1 MKKPEILILD
11 EATSAIDV
19 RGEQIVQQALDR
31 AAQHR
36 TTIVI
41 AHRLSTIKHA
51 DRIVV
56 LNKGKVIE
64 AGTHESLIAIN
75 KGVYAGLV
83 SAQALSLGDPRLPL
97 ANELKTGDIETASCE
112 TKWESEDPG
121 ECSEFDSKSSKQ
133 GRNKTSSFFTLFLE
147 TRNYWG
153 LIILGVLVSAAAGTA
168 QPLYAWMFA
177 RSIDLFK
184 WQNDH
189 SKLMSEVDLMGIM
202 WTVFAVSA
210 GIAYFVTFVCSGQ
223 VASFIRAKYQTQ
235 YFESLLFQ
243 PAAYFDEDN
252 HSHGTLIAR
261 IRDDP
266 LKLEEMMGVNIAQ
279 VSVSVFNIIGGLI
292 MSLVYSWKLA
302 LVSLCAVGPLCVF
315 SGYVRFRYEVQFES
329 LNDAVFAESSQFASE
344 AIGAFRT
351 VTALTL
357 EDSIIDKF
365 QKLCHGHVVSAY
377 MKARWVSIILGFSE
391 SVNLGCQALIFYYGG
406 RLLTHGEIGPMA
418 FFVCLM
424 AIMNAAEGFGKSLSF
439 GPNAAQATAAS
450 DRMIVARDSS
460 IVEPPEKGDIP
471 VEDGGVTIE
480 LRDIRLKYPAQQAPV
495 FNGLNMT
502 IEKGQFVALV
512 GSSGCGKTSI
522 ISLLERFIEPE
533 KGQVLFNGR
542 DISSVSIYAYREHIS
557 LVAQEPTLFQ
567 GTIRDNILL
576 GIDLTISD
584 DQLDG
589 VCRNASIHD
598 FINSLPEGYNTNIG
612 SRGITLSGG
621 QKQRIAIARALIRNP
636 SVLLLDE
643 ATSALDSESERLVQT
658 AFERARKGRTMIAVA
673 HRLATIQNAD
683 VIFVLGEGG
692 LILEKGSHNELVAK
706 RGVYYQM
713 VSSRLSGS
721 KLLS

>member
-1 MKKPEILILD
+1 MK
-11 EATSAIDV
+11 
-19 RGEQIVQQALDR
+19 
-31 AAQHR
+31 
-36 TTIVI
+36 
-41 AHRLSTIKHA
+41 
-51 DRIVV
+51 
-56 LNKGKVIE
+56 
-64 AGTHESLIAIN
+64 
-75 KGVYAGLV
+75 
-83 SAQALSLGDPRLPL
+83 
-97 ANELKTGDIETASCE
+97 
-112 TKWESEDPG
+112 
-121 ECSEFDSKSSKQ
+121 
-133 GRNKTSSFFTLFLE
+133 
-147 TRNYWG
+147 
-153 LIILGVLVSAAAGTA
+153 
-168 QPLYAWMFA
+168 
-177 RSIDLFK
+177 
-184 WQNDH
+184 
-189 SKLMSEVDLMGIM
+189 
-202 WTVFAVSA
+202 
-210 GIAYFVTFVCSGQ
+210 
-223 VASFIRAKYQTQ
+223 
-235 YFESLLFQ
+235 
-243 PAAYFDEDN
+243 
-252 HSHGTLIAR
+252 
-261 IRDDP
+261 
-266 LKLEEMMGVNIAQ
+266 
-279 VSVSVFNIIGGLI
+279 
-292 MSLVYSWKLA
+292 
-302 LVSLCAVGPLCVF
+302 
-315 SGYVRFRYEVQFES
+315 
-329 LNDAVFAESSQFASE
+329 
-344 AIGAFRT
+344 
-351 VTALTL
+351 
-357 EDSIIDKF
+357 
-365 QKLCHGHVVSAY
+365 
-377 MKARWVSIILGFSE
+377 
-391 SVNLGCQALIFYYGG
+391 
-406 RLLTHGEIGPMA
+406 
-418 FFVCLM
+418 
-424 AIMNAAEGFGKSLSF
+424 
-439 GPNAAQATAAS
+439 
-450 DRMIVARDSS
+450 
-460 IVEPPEKGDIP
+460 
-471 VEDGGVTIE
+471 
-480 LRDIRLKYPAQQAPV
+480 
-495 FNGLNMT
+495 